1 MLIAIRTLLFGSP
14 LPTAEEKH
22 QRLTKVKALA
32 IFASDAL
39 SSVAY
44 ATEEILLV
52 LVVAGSA
59 ALGSSL
65 PIALA
70 IVGLLVVVA
79 TSYYQTVHGYPSGGG
94 AYIVAYD
101 NLGAWPG
108 LVAAAALLIDYV
120 LTVAVSITA
129 GVAAITSA
137 FPALLPLRVML
148 SLLAVALI
156 AWANLR
162 GVRESG
168 TLFAVPTYGFV
179 LVTLLLIAVGF
190 IRVMAGTLGTV
201 PVQTTPP
208 TGTGVQPLTL
218 LLILRAFAAGCAAL
232 TGVEAI
238 SNGVPAF
245 QRPEADNAGKTLI
258 AMATLLATMFLGI
271 TLLARV
277 LGVVPAEDETVI
289 SQIGRQVFGS
299 GLLYGGMQAATA
311 LILILA
317 ANTSFAGFPRL
328 AAILARTR
336 YLPHQLTNLGDRLVF
351 ANGIVVLALLAAGL
365 VVAFGGQT
373 HGLIPLYAV
382 GVFLSFTLSQAGM
395 VRHWRKESGPGWRW
409 KATVNGLGA
418 AVTGVVLTIIVTFKF
433 IRGAWIVILLIP
445 TFVWMF
451 RIINRH
457 YVTVATQLSLEGL
470 IPEKWTRI
478 TPTRAADGPAAVDNI
493 RGPTSRSGH
502 KVVVPVSGMHR
513 GTLAALRFARS
524 LSRDVTAAIV
534 DVEPEVTA
542 RVREKW
548 PVWGHDIPLMVLESP
563 YRSTIGP
570 LLAYLDTVDQRE
582 PERGPAV
589 VVLPEFIPA
598 RWWHHLLH
606 NQTAL
611 LIKAVLTY
619 RRRTTGNDRVII
631 NVPYHLGR

>member
-1 MLIAIRTLLFGSP
+1 MFTGIRYLLFGSP

-22 QRLTKVKALA
+22 QRLTKAKALA
-32 IFASDAL
+32 IFSSDAL

-59 ALGSSL
+59 ALGLSL
-65 PIALA
+65 PVALA
-70 IVGLLVVVA
+70 IVGLLAIVA
-79 TSYYQTVHGYPSGGG
+79 TSYYQTIHGYPSGGG
-94 AYIVAYD
+94 AYIVAQE
-101 NLGAWPG
+101 NLGILPG
-108 LVAAAALLIDYV
+108 LTAAAALLIDYV

-129 GVAAITSA
+129 GVAAIISA
-137 FPALLPLRVML
+137 FPALLPHRVTL
-148 SLLAVALI
+148 SLLAIALI

-168 TLFAVPTYGFV
+168 TLFAIPTYGFV
-179 LVTLLLIAVGF
+179 FITLLLIVVGF
-190 IRVMAGTLGTV
+190 VRVIAGTFEPVPIQTV
-201 PVQTTPP
+201 PAVESTFQALTPF
-208 TGTGVQPLTL
+208 
-218 LLILRAFAAGCAAL
+218 LILRAFSSGCAAL

-238 SNGVPAF
+238 SNGIPAF
-245 QRPEADNAGKTLI
+245 QKPEADNAGKTLI
-258 AMATLLATMFLGI
+258 AMTALLATMFLGI
-271 TLLARV
+271 TLLAN
-277 LGVVPAEDETVI
+277 LLDVVPTEEETVV
-289 SQIGRQVFGS
+289 SQIGRQIFGNGS
-299 GLLYGGMQAATA
+299 LYGILQAATA

-328 AAILARTR
+328 SAMLAHAR
-336 YLPHQLTNLGDRLVF
+336 YLPRQLTNLGDRLVF
-351 ANGIVVLALLAAGL
+351 ANGIVVLALLASGL
-365 VVAFGGQT
+365 VVTFGGQT

-395 VRHWRKESGPGWRW
+395 VRHWHKESGPGWRW
-409 KATVNGLGA
+409 KAAVNGLGA
-418 AVTGVVLTIIVTFKF
+418 TVTGAVLIVIVFTKF

-451 RIINRH
+451 HAVKRH
-457 YVTVATQLSLEGL
+457 YVTLAEQLSLEGL
-470 IPEKWTRI
+470 SPKKWTGL
-478 TPTRAADGPAAVDNI
+478 A
-493 RGPTSRSGH
+493 SRKGT
-502 KVVVPVSGMHR
+502 KVIVPVSGMHR

-524 LSRDVTAAIV
+524 LSRDVEAVVV
-534 DVEPEVTA
+534 DVEPQVTA
-542 RVREKW
+542 RVRAKW
-548 PVWGHDIPLMVLESP
+548 PAWGHGIPLVTLESP

-582 PERGPAV
+582 PGQGPAV

-611 LIKAVLTY
+611 LIKAFLTY
-619 RRRTTGNDRVII
+619 RRRETCNDRVII